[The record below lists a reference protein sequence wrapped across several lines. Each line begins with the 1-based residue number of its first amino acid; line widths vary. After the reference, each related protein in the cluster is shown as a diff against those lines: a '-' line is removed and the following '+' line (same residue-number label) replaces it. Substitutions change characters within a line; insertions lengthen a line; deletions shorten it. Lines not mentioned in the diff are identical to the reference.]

1 MAISSSKEVEAGQS
15 ATAAAPSLINYKR
28 PLKQVIGKSALPY
41 LLILPTFLFIAAFTI
56 FPTIYAAIQST
67 IQPALTVRQP
77 AQFVGLQNYFD
88 LFDNNTVIGQ
98 SDNFPRVFVN
108 TLVFAAVTVP
118 VSMILAFLLALL
130 LNQKLRAI
138 AVYRMAIFYP
148 VLLPLISAASI
159 WAFFFADT
167 FGLFTTIFGALGLPS
182 PGWTRDPAWALPSI
196 MLVVVWKQVGFYMI
210 FYLAALQNLPTE
222 IYEAAALD
230 GANAWHRLK
239 SLTLPLLN
247 GTTLFVLVIAVESAF
262 QTADP
267 LYVLGEGNP
276 NNRSNLLLYFIYQN
290 FNEPTMQG
298 YVFAMT
304 ILLLAIL
311 LVFTIVNFV
320 VLERRTYY
328 ES

>member
-1 MAISSSKEVEAGQS
+1 MAISKEVEERQS
-15 ATAAAPSLINYKR
+15 ATATASNLINYKR
-28 PLKQVIGKSALPY
+28 PFRQVLSKATLPY
-41 LLILPTFLFIAAFTI
+41 LLILPTFIFIAAFTI

-67 IQPALTVRQP
+67 IQPALTPDQP
-77 AQFVGLQNYFD
+77 AQFVGFQNYAD

-138 AVYRMAIFYP
+138 AIYRMAIFYP

-167 FGLFTTIFGALGLPS
+167 FGLFTTILNVFGVQS
-182 PGWTRDPAWALPSI
+182 PGWTRDPNWALPSI

-210 FYLAALQNLPTE
+210 FYLAALQNLPTDV
-222 IYEAAALD
+222 YEAAALD
-230 GANAWHRLK
+230 GANAWNRLK
-239 SLTLPLLN
+239 SFTIPLLN
-247 GTTLFVLVIAVESAF
+247 GTTLFVLVIAVEAAF

-276 NNRSNLLLYFIYQN
+276 NNRSNLILYFIYQN

-304 ILLLAIL
+304 MLLLAIL
-311 LVFTIVNFV
+311 LVFTIINFV

-328 ES
+328 EN